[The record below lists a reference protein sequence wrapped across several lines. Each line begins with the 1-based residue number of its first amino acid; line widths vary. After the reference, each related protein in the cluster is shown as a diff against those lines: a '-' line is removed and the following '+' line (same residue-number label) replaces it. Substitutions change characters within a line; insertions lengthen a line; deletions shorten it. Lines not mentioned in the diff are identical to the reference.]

1 MTRRFSFVFLLAGFA
16 ASLLNGT
23 AFAQKPA
30 ADKTAPDK
38 IAADKIAAD
47 APDKSEIKAKDKK
60 DKDDEY
66 YELLKVFVD
75 TLDQVERN
83 YVDKVDRRELLES
96 AIKGVLGKLDPYS
109 NYISP
114 GELTKFKDNVDS
126 KFGGIG
132 IQIGVENG
140 ILTIISPLVGSPAYR
155 EGLEAGDQIIE
166 IEGKTT
172 EGIVVDEAVQR
183 LKGLPDTSVT
193 IKIRRPDDGKIRDVK
208 LTREEIH
215 LDTVLGSQRK
225 SDDSWDYMYDPEKK
239 IAYIRITSF
248 SRETTEEL
256 ERALR
261 ELKDQGMKG
270 LIIDLRFDPGG
281 LLSAAIEIADL
292 FVSEGKI
299 VSTKGRNAEERV
311 WEATKAGTYEGFP
324 MAVLVN
330 RYSASASEILAACL
344 QDHKRAIVVGERTW
358 GKGSV
363 QNVIELEG
371 GKSALKLTTASYWRP
386 SGKNIHRMP
395 DAKEWGVDPDP
406 GYEVKID
413 GTELRDLGAF
423 LRERDIV
430 KRHEKPREPES
441 SKKDPAKKDDKEE
454 KKDEKKPDQTSK
466 QDKEEKKEEPKKDD
480 KKDEPKKT
488 ETKKEDKEK
497 KKFVDRQFQ
506 KAFDYLT
513 EQIAKDKK

>member
-1 MTRRFSFVFLLAGFA
+1 MTRRFSFVLFLIAGFF
-16 ASLLNGT
+16 ASVLLSPP
-23 AFAQKPA
+23 ARAQ
-30 ADKTAPDK
+30 K
-38 IAADKIAAD
+38 IAADSPEKT
-47 APDKSEIKAKDKK
+47 ETIKPKDKK

-155 EGLEAGDQIIE
+155 EGLEAGDQIVE

-193 IKIRRPDDGKIRDVK
+193 IKIRRPDDGKMRDVK

-215 LDTVLGSQRK
+215 LDTVLGDQRK
-225 SDDSWDYMYDPEKK
+225 EDDSWDFMLDKEKK
-239 IAYIRITSF
+239 IAYIRITAF
-248 SRETTEEL
+248 SRDTTEEL
-256 ERALR
+256 EKALK
-261 ELKDQGMKG
+261 ELKDEGMKG

-292 FVSEGKI
+292 FVTEGKI

-311 WEATKAGTYEGFP
+311 WEATKPGTYEGFP
-324 MAVLVN
+324 MVVLVN

-344 QDHKRAIVVGERTW
+344 QDHKRAVVIGERTW

-395 DAKEWGVDPDP
+395 DAKEWGVDPNE
-406 GYEVKID
+406 GYEIKID
-413 GTELRDLGAF
+413 GTELRDLATYR
-423 LRERDIV
+423 RERDIL
-430 KRHEKPREPES
+430 KRHEKPKDPKDKDSEAKVE
-441 SKKDPAKKDDKEE
+441 KKDEPAKKDDA
-454 KKDEKKPDQTSK
+454 KKPEQTSK
-466 QDKEEKKEEPKKDD
+466 QDTPKKDDTKKEEPKKDD
-480 KKDEPKKT
+480 AKKDD
-488 ETKKEDKEK
+488 TKKEGDAKKEGDSK
-497 KKFVDRQFQ
+497 KKFVDRQLQ
-506 KAFDYLT
+506 KAVEYLA
-513 EQIAKDKK
+513 EEIAKEKK